1 MKLRIILPLSLFSLL
16 FQEKTTANMHLAENL
31 LTNAKRPVEWE
42 VNRNKNIGISF
53 TKCKR
58 FQEIKG
64 DFYGQKILGEILSL

>member
-1 MKLRIILPLSLFSLL
+1 MYI
-16 FQEKTTANMHLAENL
+16 AENI
-31 LTNAKRPVEWE
+31 LTITKRPVEWE

>member
-1 MKLRIILPLSLFSLL
+1 MYI
-16 FQEKTTANMHLAENL
+16 AENL
-31 LTNAKRPVEWE
+31 LTITKRPVEWE